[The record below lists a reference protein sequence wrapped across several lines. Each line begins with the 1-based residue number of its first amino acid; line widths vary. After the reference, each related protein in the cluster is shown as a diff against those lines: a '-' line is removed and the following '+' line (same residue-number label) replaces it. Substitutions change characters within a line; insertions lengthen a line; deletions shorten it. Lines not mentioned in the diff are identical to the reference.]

1 MTVSL
6 SDDLPLAIAAM
17 TLNRVEKLLCEWHS
31 NFNTVDASQN
41 KVFFS
46 VYLPADHTQ
55 SERFLLHSR
64 QDR

>member
-31 NFNTVDASQN
+31 NVDASQN